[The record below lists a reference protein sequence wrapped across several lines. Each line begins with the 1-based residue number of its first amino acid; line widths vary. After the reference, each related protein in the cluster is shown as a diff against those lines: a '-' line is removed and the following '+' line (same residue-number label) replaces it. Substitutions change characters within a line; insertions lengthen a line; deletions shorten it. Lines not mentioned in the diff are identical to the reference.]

1 MHKSKTLGVRFPY
14 LDLLDKNEKL
24 VSLQFEARKLYSRI
38 YHGIKKGN
46 YSIELESIIGLPCKE
61 LIDYLNSNKYSFKI
75 TGRFMDIDHIIPI
88 KNINKL
94 KDIESINHYSNLQL
108 LPEEYNRDIK
118 KDKDWDLENFEKWLD
133 EI

>member
-1 MHKSKTLGVRFPY
+1 
-14 LDLLDKNEKL
+14 
-24 VSLQFEARKLYSRI
+24 
-38 YHGIKKGN
+38 
-46 YSIELESIIGLPCKE
+46 
-61 LIDYLNSNKYSFKI
+61 
-75 TGRFMDIDHIIPI
+75 MDIDHIIPI